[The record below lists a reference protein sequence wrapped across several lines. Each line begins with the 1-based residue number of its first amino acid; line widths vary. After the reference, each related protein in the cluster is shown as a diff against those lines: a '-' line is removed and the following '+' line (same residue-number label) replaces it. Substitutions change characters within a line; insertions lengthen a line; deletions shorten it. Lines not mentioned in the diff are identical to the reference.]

1 MEYFMFLYLNLKLNN
16 FVFSVVVFMDSAYDK
31 SVNIE
36 HKTPIKCE
44 KWFYGTIY
52 LKKNEGS

>member
-1 MEYFMFLYLNLKLNN
+1 MEYFMFLYLNLNLNN

-36 HKTPIKCE
+36 HKTRIKCE
-44 KWFYGTIY
+44 K
-52 LKKNEGS
+52 

>member
-1 MEYFMFLYLNLKLNN
+1 MEETKELITTMEYFMFLYLNLKLNN

-44 KWFYGTIY
+44 K
-52 LKKNEGS
+52 